1 MTIYA
6 ENVLGIKYRYKNS
19 EGAWV
24 GGAMVYMER
33 GLGAKWL
40 AVFFSIFCL
49 CASFGMGNM
58 TQANAIAKG
67 LKATLKIPEQ
77 FTGMALMVLV
87 AGVILGGVQRVAM
100 VAEKSFRLWRH
111 SIFWE
116 VFLFIVIHYEEN
128 FRKHFYGF
136 SEKHLG
142 CVQLEAELLDMV

>member
-1 MTIYA
+1 
-6 ENVLGIKYRYKNS
+6 
-19 EGAWV
+19 
-24 GGAMVYMER
+24 MVYIER
-33 GLGAKWL
+33 GLGCKWL
-40 AVFFSIFCL
+40 AVLFAVFCIF
-49 CASFGMGNM
+49 ASFGMGNM

-116 VFLFIVIHYEEN
+116 VFL
-128 FRKHFYGF
+128 
-136 SEKHLG
+136 SL
-142 CVQLEAELLDMV
+142 

>member
-1 MTIYA
+1 MWVSAFLGMMTIYA

-67 LKATLKIPEQ
+67 LKTTLKIPEQ

-87 AGVILGGVQRVAM
+87 AVVILGGVQRVAM
-100 VAEKSFRLWRH
+100 VAEK
-111 SIFWE
+111 
-116 VFLFIVIHYEEN
+116 IVP
-128 FRKHFYGF
+128 FYGGILY
-136 SEKHLG
+136 SGRSSCHCDTL
-142 CVQLEAELLDMV
+142 